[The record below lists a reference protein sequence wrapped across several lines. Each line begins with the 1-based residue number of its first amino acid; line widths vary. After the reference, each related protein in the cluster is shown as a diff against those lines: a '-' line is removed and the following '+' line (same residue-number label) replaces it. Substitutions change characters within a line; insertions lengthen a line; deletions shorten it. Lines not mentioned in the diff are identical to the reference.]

1 MFFKLSKIIFIFLA
15 FLFFTNGKLFADYS
29 PIISTGE
36 ELTYEVS
43 FFGIK
48 LGTIRVVTEEN
59 QTINNKTVHKAKCFI
74 NSYKGIPFVD
84 LQVIYQSWMDPSLV
98 SSHKFASNT
107 KDGSSWIYEQIDFN
121 GDEKKIVHQK
131 FYDKELVST
140 NTFNTSGRWNDGLSL
155 FFAARRLL
163 NSKKS
168 LKIPTY
174 MDDTVYTKINFT
186 GKKEN
191 VEIDAVKYPIKCVY
205 FKGLADWTGVYGL
218 TGGFEGWFSDDEAAV
233 PIKALMKVYV
243 GNVKIELIKWKRANW
258 QPPRG

>member
-1 MFFKLSKIIFIFLA
+1 MFFKLSKSIFIFLT
-15 FLFFTNGKLFADYS
+15 FLFFANGKLFADFS
-29 PIISTGE
+29 PIISVGE

-48 LGTIRVVTEEN
+48 LGTIKVVTEEN
-59 QTINNKTVHKAKCFI
+59 QTLNNKTVHKAKCFI

-121 GDEKKIVHQK
+121 GEEKKIVHQK

-140 NTFNTSGRWNDGLSL
+140 NTFITSGRWNDGLSL

-186 GKKEN
+186 GKREN
-191 VEIDAVKYPIKCVY
+191 IEIDAVKYPIKCVY

-258 QPPRG
+258 QPPKG

>member
-1 MFFKLSKIIFIFLA
+1 MFFKVLKISIVFLS
-15 FLFFTNGKLFADYS
+15 LFFFSSAYSLADFS
-29 PIISTGE
+29 PIISVGE

-48 LGTIRVVTEEN
+48 LGTIRILTEEN
-59 QTINNKTVHKAKCFI
+59 QTLNNKTVHKAKCFI

-107 KDGSSWIYEQIDFN
+107 KDGSSWVYEQIDFN
-121 GDEKKIVHQK
+121 TDEKKIVHQK
-131 FYDKELVST
+131 YYDKELISN
-140 NTFNTSGRWNDGLSL
+140 NTFITSGRWNDGLSL

-163 NSKKS
+163 NSNRS

-191 VEIDAVKYPIKCVY
+191 VEIAAVKYPIKCVY
-205 FKGLADWTGVYGL
+205 FKGMADWTGVYGL
-218 TGGFEGWFSDDEAAV
+218 TGSFEGWFSDDEAAV

>member
-1 MFFKLSKIIFIFLA
+1 MLFTVLKLKFVFLT
-15 FLFFTNGKLFADYS
+15 LLLFTNSNILAGYS
-29 PIISTGE
+29 PIISAGE

-43 FFGIK
+43 YFGIK
-48 LGTIRVVTEEN
+48 LGTIRVLTEEN

-74 NSYKGIPFVD
+74 NSYRGIPFVD

-107 KDGSSWIYEQIDFN
+107 KDGSSWVYEQIDFN
-121 GDEKKIVHQK
+121 SDEKKIIHQK
-131 FYDKELVST
+131 YYDKELVST
-140 NTFNTSGRWNDGLSL
+140 VTFNTSGRWNDGLSL

-163 NSKKS
+163 TSNRS

-191 VEIDAVKYPIKCVY
+191 VEISAVKYPVKCIY

-243 GNVKIELIKWKRANW
+243 GNVKIELINWKRANW

>member
-1 MFFKLSKIIFIFLA
+1 MFLKLISRYLIVFLLLFINF
-15 FLFFTNGKLFADYS
+15 NNLFANFS

-36 ELTYEVS
+36 ELIYEVS

-48 LGTIRVVTEEN
+48 LGTIKIVTEEN
-59 QTINNKTVHKAKCFI
+59 QILNNRTVHKAKCLI

-107 KDGSSWIYEQIDFN
+107 KDGSSWVYEQIDFN
-121 GDEKKIVHQK
+121 LDEKKIIHQK
-131 FYDKELVST
+131 YYDKELIST
-140 NTFNTSGRWNDGLSL
+140 NTFNTNSKWNDGLSL
-155 FFAARRLL
+155 FFSARRLL
-163 NSKKS
+163 NSNKS

-186 GKKEN
+186 GKREN

-243 GNVKIELIKWKRANW
+243 GNVKIELVKWKRANW
-258 QPPRG
+258 QPPRE